1 LWRIAAVG
9 PLIEHKGKAMSHM
22 SHRTDTFLSP
32 PETHPSQRLLGK
44 ITSWQ
49 KEVPKTFAE
58 WDMLRNHPDV
68 LDQDGRSGGERW
80 EFLRELSVS
89 LAAMLVD
96 RIPGLPLQVLFDFA
110 NPAPDLSQA
119 GRQHLFRSAL
129 ALVSMARLV
138 TMFRNGCV
146 DAVLPIFDVT
156 LDPPGTAGAP
166 ISAPLAKTVR
176 LLERAPRQIEIVK
189 FLAGR
194 MGQRIPLREI
204 TQKLC
209 RANEPT
215 RERVRTMR
223 KQCERTRNALND
235 KVCPLRLFI
244 QENSVWLEEHP

>member
-1 LWRIAAVG
+1 
-9 PLIEHKGKAMSHM
+9 MSHRTDTL
-22 SHRTDTFLSP
+22 SHRTDTFLSH
-32 PETHPSQRLLGK
+32 PESHPSQRLLAK

-58 WDMLRNHPDV
+58 WDMLRNHPDI

-129 ALVSMARLV
+129 VLVRTARRV

-146 DAVLPIFDVT
+146 DAVLPIFDLT
-156 LDPPGTAGAP
+156 LDPLGGTPAV
-166 ISAPLAKTVR
+166 ISKLRAETVR
-176 LLERAPRQIEIVK
+176 LLGRASCGIKIVE

-204 TQKLC
+204 TQVL
-209 RANEPT
+209 RRVEEPT
-215 RERVRTMR
+215 RERVRNMR
-223 KQCERTRNALND
+223 KQCERTRKALD
-235 KVCPLRLFI
+235 QKGAPLRVII
-244 QENSVWLEEHP
+244 QANDVWLEEYP